1 MQRWNIVALM
11 GDTHITEPEQ
21 KYVYPL
27 YFLTF

>member
-21 KYVYPL
+21 RYVYPL
-27 YFLTF
+27 YFLTL